1 MRSKLHRDIG
11 LLKSYAAVSSLALVV
26 VSVAAFRQTTPSVT
40 EFDEINVQRI
50 NIVEA
55 DGRTRLVLSNG
66 ERQAQVTVDGQQ
78 LGRDR
83 ERPAGMIF
91 FNEVGDE
98 VGGLIF
104 RGAETSDGHSALVSL
119 SFDRWKQDQTAVLRY
134 SERNGRYWSGLTIT
148 DRSEQPLTAIADL
161 LVRLDEARSETER
174 TRLLQEI
181 MARQPGTANRMFAGR
196 DIDGNATIELMDA
209 EGRNRLVLAVSPD
222 GQARIRFLN
231 QNGDTVR
238 EIAP

>member
-1 MRSKLHRDIG
+1 MRSKLRRDLG

-26 VSVAAFRQTTPSVT
+26 VSVAAFRQSTSSIA

-55 DGRTRLVLSNG
+55 DGSTRLVLSNS
-66 ERQAQVTVDGQQ
+66 ERQAQVTIDGRQI
-78 LGRDR
+78 LPDR
-83 ERPAGMIF
+83 ARPAGMIF

-98 VGGLIF
+98 VGGLVF
-104 RGAETSDGHSALVSL
+104 RGAETSDGHSAVVSL
-119 SFDRWKQDQTAVLRY
+119 TFDRWKQDQTIVLRY
-134 SERNGRYWSGLTIT
+134 NERNGRYFSGLTIT

-161 LVRLDEARSETER
+161 VARLDEATSETER

-196 DIDGNATIELMDA
+196 DIDGNATVDLQDA
-209 EGRNRLVLAVSPD
+209 EGRSRLVLSVTPE
-222 GQARIRFLN
+222 GQARIRFLDE
-231 QNGDTVR
+231 NGDTVR